1 MGQHQHDIDELT
13 RMERK
18 VPEAGQTGG
27 IGSSKRA
34 DQGILKAPSARQQIL
49 ARRQQSHIGPL
60 SCRSSQ
66 PFSIAYRSP
75 ALNSLPFAF
84 NSNRKGALMRSI

>member
-49 ARRQQSHIGPL
+49 ARRQQSHI
-60 SCRSSQ
+60 
-66 PFSIAYRSP
+66 SP
-75 ALNSLPFAF
+75 TLVQIEPTLLDRVSKSGSELAAFAF